1 VFQRLFAFLRRIL
14 TGRTVSPGSAPRT
27 RVRGKHHRKPKL
39 QPLRYRP
46 AEMPVRDRE
55 VETKPYSFAR
65 FGSRPGTWRD
75 LSSDGN
81 DALLAR
87 FQLPVFHTPDELA
100 AWLQMPVGQLAW
112 LTKHCTASRRAENVA
127 QSHYHYRWLRKRSGG
142 LRLIEIPK
150 PRLKAAQKRILAEV
164 LQKIP
169 PHAAVH
175 GFVPGRSIVTNAA
188 PHVGRRVVIR
198 LDLENFYANV
208 GFSRVTA
215 IFRRIGYSREAA
227 LWLARLTTSSLPMN
241 TPFPETDAYALTP
254 YIRRHLPQG
263 ASTSPALANLAAHAL
278 DVRLAGFATSFGAN
292 YTRYADDLTFSGS
305 QSLIRALPAFLPLAT
320 KIVRSER
327 FTVNVRK
334 RRVIRSNQRQRVTGV
349 VVNSKMNVSR
359 RDFDRLKAI
368 LTNCL
373 RHGPQSQNRDRHPD
387 FAAHLRGRIA
397 HVSQLNPQ
405 RGEKLRRL
413 FERIHW

>member
-1 VFQRLFAFLRRIL
+1 MVIR
-14 TGRTVSPGSAPRT
+14 
-27 RVRGKHHRKPKL
+27 
-39 QPLRYRP
+39 
-46 AEMPVRDRE
+46 ERE
-55 VETKPYSFAR
+55 VDTKPYSFAR

-81 DALLAR
+81 DELLAR
-87 FQLPVFHTPDELA
+87 FQIPVLHTPDELA
-100 AWLQMPVGQLAW
+100 DWLQMPVGHLAW

-142 LRLIEIPK
+142 RRLIETPK
-150 PRLKAAQKRILAEV
+150 PRLKAAQKRILADI
-164 LQKIP
+164 LRKIP
-169 PHAAVH
+169 PHADVH
-175 GFVPGRSIVTNAA
+175 GFVPGKSIVTNAA
-188 PHVGRRVVIR
+188 PHVGQRVLIR
-198 LDLENFYANV
+198 FDLENFYGKV

-241 TPFPETDAYALTP
+241 TPFPETDAYALAP

-263 ASTSPALANLAAHAL
+263 APTSPALANLAAFSL
-278 DVRLAGFATSFGAN
+278 DVRLAGFAKSFGAN
-292 YTRYADDLTFSGS
+292 YTRYADDLTFSGP
-305 QSLIRALPAFLPLAT
+305 QSLLRALPTFLPLAT
-320 KIVRSER
+320 KIIRSER

-349 VVNSKMNVSR
+349 VVNRKTNVSR
-359 RDFDRLKAI
+359 KDYDRLKAI

-373 RHGPQSQNRDRHPD
+373 RRGPHSQNRDHHDD

-397 HVSQLNPQ
+397 HVNQLNPQ

-413 FERIHW
+413 FEQIHW

>member
-1 VFQRLFAFLRRIL
+1 MLRRLFAFLRRIL
-14 TGRTVSPGSAPRT
+14 TGKTAARGSPSRRRERRT
-27 RVRGKHHRKPKL
+27 RRSRPKL

-46 AEMPVRDRE
+46 AELPACDRE
-55 VETKPYSFAR
+55 VGEKPYSFAR

-75 LSSDGN
+75 LSTDGN

-100 AWLQMPVGQLAW
+100 NWLQIPVGQLAW
-112 LTKHCTASRRAENVA
+112 LTKHCTASRRAENA
-127 QSHYHYRWLRKRSGG
+127 AHAHYHYRWLRKRGG
-142 LRLIEIPK
+142 GRRLIEVPK
-150 PRLKAAQKRILAEV
+150 PRLKAAQQRILAEI
-164 LQKIP
+164 LWKIP
-169 PHAAVH
+169 PHDAVH
-175 GFVPGRSIVTNAA
+175 GFIRGRSIVTNAA

-241 TPFPETDAYALTP
+241 LPFPDGDAYALAP

-263 ASTSPALANLAAHAL
+263 AATSPALANLAAHSL
-278 DVRLAGFATSFGAN
+278 DVRLAGFAKSFGAN
-292 YTRYADDLTFSGS
+292 YTRYADDLTFSGPE
-305 QSLIRALPAFLPLAT
+305 SLIRALPTFLPLAT
-320 KIVRSER
+320 KIIRGER
-327 FTVNVRK
+327 FAVNVRK
-334 RRVIRSNQRQRVTGV
+334 RRVVRSNQCQRVTGV
-349 VVNSKMNVSR
+349 VVNGKVNVAR
-359 RDFDRLKAI
+359 KDFDRLKAI

-373 RHGPQSQNRDRHPD
+373 RHGPQSQNRDQRDD

-397 HVSQLNPQ
+397 HVCQLNPR

-413 FERIHW
+413 FEQIRW